1 MSIITLKKNR
11 IKSLKS
17 KFSTAH
23 SFGVTFLIWYL
34 IGGVN
39 SNVYGQHRPLFDN
52 AELLEMVDRGGD
64 FIYNQQ
70 FDSARLVIDSLEQA
84 LPDHPIVPMMR
95 AMRLAWHDQPIRTSS
110 PVYATHESY
119 LRKTIVLSKAISE
132 KDKDNLEAMFFE
144 MSAHGL
150 LAEYYA
156 QEGSSF
162 KAMSQAKQTYNL
174 IKKTMEHTHQSPE
187 LLFLSGLYNYFREK
201 YPERHPIYKSFVWVF
216 KSGDIERGL
225 IQLDSAVHHSKIV
238 KIEASLYLSY
248 IWLRYENR
256 PDKANYYLS
265 RLHKMYPANDYFKA
279 KYLECLMRQKQYDES
294 LRLIRELREHEKPY
308 FRLCG
313 EVFYGVYQERVN
325 KDPATAKK
333 HYQYGLQEA
342 NKTPDRGEYY
352 RAVAYLG
359 LGRIA
364 EFDGNNEL
372 AAHYY
377 EKTIDMDETDWL
389 TEEGET
395 RLDKID

>member
-11 IKSLKS
+11 IKSLRS
-17 KFSTAH
+17 KFSFVG
-23 SFGVTFLIWYL
+23 SSRSVYLIWCLTGL
-34 IGGVN
+34 IGVGAHA
-39 SNVYGQHRPLFDN
+39 QHMPLFNN
-52 AELLEMVDRGGD
+52 AELLELVDRGGD
-64 FIYNQQ
+64 YIYNQQ
-70 FDSARLVIDSLEQA
+70 FDSARLMIDSLERA
-84 LPDHPIVPMMR
+84 LPNHPIVPMMR

-110 PVYATHESY
+110 PVYATHEAY
-119 LRKTIVLSKAISE
+119 LRKTIALSKEISE
-132 KDKDNLEAMFFE
+132 IDKDNLEAMFLE

-174 IKKTMEHTHQSPE
+174 IKKTMEHTDQSPE

-201 YPERHPIYKSFVWVF
+201 YPERHPIYKSFVWIF
-216 KSGDIERGL
+216 KSGDVERGL

-238 KIEASLYLSY
+238 KIEASLYLAY

-265 RLHKMYPANDYFKA
+265 RLHKKYPANDYFKA
-279 KYLECLMRQKQYDES
+279 KYLECLMRQKQYEDALTLIQP
-294 LRLIRELREHEKPY
+294 LRQHEKPY

-325 KDPATAKK
+325 KDRVAAKK
-333 HYQYGLQEA
+333 HYQYGLQEG
-342 NKTPDRGEYY
+342 NKSPDRGEYY
-352 RAVAYLG
+352 RVVAYLG

-364 EFDGNNEL
+364 ELDGNNEL

-377 EKTIDMDETDWL
+377 EKTIDLDETDWM

-395 RLDKID
+395 RLGKIE